1 MSKNTYKCHNIK
13 VLGNLFM
20 PNMEKMG
27 YYYHVPVLIYNT
39 CVDGLSGLIFV
50 ICFLLIDDA

>member
-1 MSKNTYKCHNIK
+1 MSKNTYKCHKIK
-13 VLGNLFM
+13 VLRNLFM

-27 YYYHVPVLIYNT
+27 YYYHLTVLIYNT
-39 CVDGLSGLIFV
+39 CVDGHSGVIFA